1 MTDLAI
7 TEFKKLLG
15 EYYPCLT
22 ALYAE
27 ALSMVDAEN
36 YPIVR
41 EAEVVSIVEKYGLVN
56 KGTMKG
62 VQR

>member
-7 TEFKKLLG
+7 TEFKKQLI
-15 EYYPCLT
+15 EYYACFT
-22 ALYAE
+22 ALYGE

-41 EAEVVSIVEKYGLVN
+41 EVDIINIIEKYGLVN
-56 KGTMKG
+56 TGDSKSVRK
-62 VQR
+62 